1 MTVRFTGN
9 ISIAK
14 MTRAMERLV
23 ERHDALRARFDEAG
37 LVMKIAPAQ
46 KIAMPVTDLSSINP
60 PTGQEERLRKLIADE
75 TSLPFPLPAG
85 PLFRCQMVLLGPGRA
100 AVMFT
105 AHHIICDGWA
115 LDVLIHDLCAFY
127 SEEISGVP
135 AALEP
140 ARSYADYV
148 QSVTER
154 QRSDEFKE
162 AGSYWHAKFKDGFP
176 VLVLPTDRPRSARRE
191 FSARRLDHPIP
202 AAVVANLRALG
213 AKQGCS
219 FFAVL
224 LSSLAILLA
233 RISKQRRFVIALPT
247 AEQPVIGQPGLVGH
261 CVNLLPFAVELR
273 EGEAV
278 GAFLQ
283 RVQGELL
290 AAQDHAIFTMVSLL
304 EDLRPV
310 APALG
315 ISPISTGLTNIKKF
329 KPNELPQSGFTVDY
343 DANPK
348 GFESF
353 ELYLNAVEMEEN
365 LELHCHYDIKLFEDL
380 TIRAWLETLGS
391 IFKDLAADPSR
402 EVLDLAT
409 IKRADASPATEIVYT
424 QTPNREAAHEFPSG
438 VSNAAPELPRQLSD
452 SPASSTRFTTTA
464 EPALLQALLPL
475 WQRVLDIRKIR
486 PDDDFFALGG
496 HSIAAA
502 QLFALIQRELG
513 CTAPLAILYDASTP
527 RTLARVLSRG
537 SKEEDWQSL
546 VAINRSADRRS
557 RDLRSEDRPPLFLV
571 HAAEGN
577 VLLYRSLAAHLGA
590 DQPVFGLQSAGLDGR
605 SPVDGRFE
613 HVARRY
619 VDEIRQVQPH
629 GPYMLGGYCL
639 GGTLALEMA
648 RQLIASGETVGLVA
662 LIEIYNLRA
671 MRWPLPLHQR
681 FTNRFIL
688 NPYFHL
694 QNLFAA
700 EGAGKL
706 TFFMEKLRVEI
717 TRIKASAR
725 LGWAHLRHRLL
736 PDAAAATPHAKLAD
750 IYEEALAQ
758 YDVRPYPGELT
769 LFLAE
774 RHLAGYHAHLG
785 GWGEVAQG
793 GVRLFSLP
801 ISPRGSLVEP
811 YVGQLAALLR
821 SCLDR
826 AIENSK
832 DAVPEPGLEPVSAP

>member
-1 MTVRFTGN
+1 
-9 ISIAK
+9 
-14 MTRAMERLV
+14 
-23 ERHDALRARFDEAG
+23 
-37 LVMKIAPAQ
+37 
-46 KIAMPVTDLSSINP
+46 
-60 PTGQEERLRKLIADE
+60 
-75 TSLPFPLPAG
+75 
-85 PLFRCQMVLLGPGRA
+85 
-100 AVMFT
+100 
-105 AHHIICDGWA
+105 
-115 LDVLIHDLCAFY
+115 
-127 SEEISGVP
+127 
-135 AALEP
+135 
-140 ARSYADYV
+140 
-148 QSVTER
+148 
-154 QRSDEFKE
+154 
-162 AGSYWHAKFKDGFP
+162 
-176 VLVLPTDRPRSARRE
+176 
-191 FSARRLDHPIP
+191 
-202 AAVVANLRALG
+202 
-213 AKQGCS
+213 
-219 FFAVL
+219 
-224 LSSLAILLA
+224 
-233 RISKQRRFVIALPT
+233 
-247 AEQPVIGQPGLVGH
+247 
-261 CVNLLPFAVELR
+261 
-273 EGEAV
+273 
-278 GAFLQ
+278 
-283 RVQGELL
+283 
-290 AAQDHAIFTMVSLL
+290 
-304 EDLRPV
+304 
-310 APALG
+310 
-315 ISPISTGLTNIKKF
+315 
-329 KPNELPQSGFTVDY
+329 
-343 DANPK
+343 
-348 GFESF
+348 
-353 ELYLNAVEMEEN
+353 
-365 LELHCHYDIKLFEDL
+365 
-380 TIRAWLETLGS
+380 
-391 IFKDLAADPSR
+391 
-402 EVLDLAT
+402 
-409 IKRADASPATEIVYT
+409 
-424 QTPNREAAHEFPSG
+424 
-438 VSNAAPELPRQLSD
+438 
-452 SPASSTRFTTTA
+452 
-464 EPALLQALLPL
+464 
-475 WQRVLDIRKIR
+475 
-486 PDDDFFALGG
+486 
-496 HSIAAA
+496 
-502 QLFALIQRELG
+502 
-513 CTAPLAILYDASTP
+513 
-527 RTLARVLSRG
+527 
-537 SKEEDWQSL
+537 
-546 VAINRSADRRS
+546 
-557 RDLRSEDRPPLFLV
+557 V

-629 GPYMLGGYCL
+629 GPYMLGGYCM

-717 TRIKASAR
+717 TRMKASAR

-736 PDAAAATPHAKLAD
+736 PDAAATTPHARIAD